1 MTSIISFPGL
11 GIEGFSVNTVAF
23 SLFGRNITW
32 YGIIITLGIIVAVTI
47 AFLRSKKEGVV
58 ADDILDLAIYCVIF
72 GVIGARLYYVIMKR
86 ENFNSFYD
94 VIAIWNG
101 GLAIYGGI
109 IAGFLAGFVVTKIKK
124 MNVRKLFDVGAP
136 SVMLGQI
143 IGRWGNFV
151 NAEAYG
157 SETTLPWRMGI
168 QNIYNP
174 NTIYVHPT
182 FLYESLWNLI
192 GFILINIFY
201 NKKKFDGEVFLW
213 YVSWYGFGRMFI
225 EGLRTDSLY
234 VGPVRISQLVAI
246 LSCAA
251 GVALIILFR
260 YKSRGNPNAVSKYA
274 YLYQSDENPEIVAA
288 GAEKPSRDKNKTA
301 AGKPKTS
308 ETIGDSAEKSDDESE
323 EKPDQIVSEDKADIK
338 DDEKRDDEEK
348 EESE

>member
-109 IAGFLAGFVVTKIKK
+109 IAGFITGFVITKIKK

-136 SVMLGQI
+136 SVMIGQA
-143 IGRWGNFV
+143 IGRWGNFI

-157 SETTLPWRMGI
+157 TETTLPWRMGI

-174 NTIYVHPT
+174 ETIYVHPT

-234 VGPVRISQLVAI
+234 VGSVRISQLVAI
-246 LSCAA
+246 LSCAV
-251 GVALIILFR
+251 GVALIILMR
-260 YKSRGNPNAVSKYA
+260 YKNRDNPNAVARYA
-274 YLYQSDENPEIVAA
+274 YLYQSDDNPEVVAVETEKQSSEKIKTA
-288 GAEKPSRDKNKTA
+288 KEEPKSTKADGVSVEKPTPN
-301 AGKPKTS
+301 
-308 ETIGDSAEKSDDESE
+308 DSDG
-323 EKPDQIVSEDKADIK
+323 SEDKTEIK
-338 DDEKRDDEEK
+338 DEEK
-348 EESE
+348 KDEAE